1 MNYPK
6 ERVVIDITYIP
17 SDLSKKTKFK
27 YILNCLDYFSKYL
40 VPFLIKNKNGN
51 ILCEKQKNILKN
63 MEHLHI
69 VFVHGK
75 PYNPHSQGIFERIN
89 QTVRNGLICA
99 YLEMEKILIKMIH

>member
-1 MNYPK
+1 MDLNK
-6 ERVVIDITYIP
+6 IVKTL
-17 SDLSKKTKFK
+17 LSK
-27 YILNCLDYFSKYL
+27 N
-40 VPFLIKNKNGN
+40 N
-51 ILCEKQKNILKN
+51 
-63 MEHLHI
+63 I

>member
-51 ILCEKQKNILKN
+51 ILCEK
-63 MEHLHI
+63 
-69 VFVHGK
+69 
-75 PYNPHSQGIFERIN
+75 
-89 QTVRNGLICA
+89 
-99 YLEMEKILIKMIH
+99 